1 MANILVIR
9 LSAIGDVA
17 MTVPVIYSAAK
28 ANPTD
33 SFTVL
38 TQAFLIPV
46 FINRPKNVNVIGIN
60 TKSTE
65 KTLAGLLRFASALV
79 KYDFD
84 MVLDL
89 HDVLRTM
96 IIRTLF
102 RLNGRRVF
110 VVDKARKDRARLT
123 DAKHK
128 RFKQLRPVI
137 ERYADVFRNAGLHYT
152 ESFTSLYETSTPDLS
167 ALEPLAGTKTG
178 KWIGIAPFAK
188 HRGKIYPTGEMEL
201 VMAELSDREDFTIFL
216 FGGRGYEEAL
226 LDQWAFE
233 YPRVKSVAGKYSLD
247 QELALIGIAPFAKHR
262 GKIYP
267 TGEMELVMAELSDR
281 EDFTIFL
288 FGGRG
293 YEEALLDQWA
303 FEYPRVKSVA
313 GKYSL
318 DQELALISRL
328 DLLICMDSANMHFAS
343 LVGTRVLSVWGAT
356 HPYAGFY
363 GYHQDP
369 EDCIQLDLPCRPC
382 SVFGQKP
389 CLRKDWA
396 CMKQLNPDLIINK
409 VLTSLNEMVSDE
421 GGH

>member
-137 ERYADVFRNAGLHYT
+137 ERYADVFRNAGLNYT
-152 ESFTSLYETSTPDLS
+152 ESFTSLYETSIPDVS

-247 QELALIGIAPFAKHR
+247 AFRFLGRYTGAFRLGRYPSLCRILRISSGSGRLYPVGLTLPSLFRIRPKALPAEGLGVYETAQSGSNHKQGIN
-262 GKIYP
+262 
-267 TGEMELVMAELSDR
+267 
-281 EDFTIFL
+281 L
-288 FGGRG
+288 F
-293 YEEALLDQWA
+293 
-303 FEYPRVKSVA
+303 K
-313 GKYSL
+313 
-318 DQELALISRL
+318 
-328 DLLICMDSANMHFAS
+328 
-343 LVGTRVLSVWGAT
+343 
-356 HPYAGFY
+356 
-363 GYHQDP
+363 
-369 EDCIQLDLPCRPC
+369 
-382 SVFGQKP
+382 
-389 CLRKDWA
+389 
-396 CMKQLNPDLIINK
+396 
-409 VLTSLNEMVSDE
+409 
-421 GGH
+421 

>member
-137 ERYADVFRNAGLHYT
+137 ERYADVFL
-152 ESFTSLYETSTPDLS
+152 SL
-167 ALEPLAGTKTG
+167 
-178 KWIGIAPFAK
+178 IHI
-188 HRGKIYPTGEMEL
+188 
-201 VMAELSDREDFTIFL
+201 
-216 FGGRGYEEAL
+216 
-226 LDQWAFE
+226 
-233 YPRVKSVAGKYSLD
+233 
-247 QELALIGIAPFAKHR
+247 
-262 GKIYP
+262 
-267 TGEMELVMAELSDR
+267 
-281 EDFTIFL
+281 
-288 FGGRG
+288 
-293 YEEALLDQWA
+293 
-303 FEYPRVKSVA
+303 
-313 GKYSL
+313 
-318 DQELALISRL
+318 
-328 DLLICMDSANMHFAS
+328 
-343 LVGTRVLSVWGAT
+343 
-356 HPYAGFY
+356 
-363 GYHQDP
+363 
-369 EDCIQLDLPCRPC
+369 
-382 SVFGQKP
+382 
-389 CLRKDWA
+389 
-396 CMKQLNPDLIINK
+396 
-409 VLTSLNEMVSDE
+409 
-421 GGH
+421 

>member
-247 QELALIGIAPFAKHR
+247 QELALI
-262 GKIYP
+262 
-267 TGEMELVMAELSDR
+267 
-281 EDFTIFL
+281 
-288 FGGRG
+288 
-293 YEEALLDQWA
+293 
-303 FEYPRVKSVA
+303 
-313 GKYSL
+313 
-318 DQELALISRL
+318 SRL

-343 LVGTRVLSVWGAT
+343 LVGTRVLSLGMVGALSIVRFRT
-356 HPYAGFY
+356 AIKEPLDIAFLFWSIAVGIVLAAGLIPLALVGSLFI
-363 GYHQDP
+363 GLVL
-369 EDCIQLDLPCRPC
+369 ILF
-382 SVFGQKP
+382 VN
-389 CLRKDWA
+389 RKSH
-396 CMKQLNPDLIINK
+396 LNPFIVVLSVKDKQSEKAAREFLEKTCKKCVIKSKTATKGAIELNVEVRLKMDDTDFINALSETEG
-409 VLTSLNEMVSDE
+409 VQSAALVSYNGDYM
-421 GGH
+421 G

>member
-152 ESFTSLYETSTPDLS
+152 ESFTSLYETSTPIRLGTPCGNEDGQMDRYR
-167 ALEPLAGTKTG
+167 PLRQAPG
-178 KWIGIAPFAK
+178 KD
-188 HRGKIYPTGEMEL
+188 
-201 VMAELSDREDFTIFL
+201 LSDRGD
-216 FGGRGYEEAL
+216 GAGHGR
-226 LDQWAFE
+226 AF
-233 YPRVKSVAGKYSLD
+233 R
-247 QELALIGIAPFAKHR
+247 
-262 GKIYP
+262 
-267 TGEMELVMAELSDR
+267 
-281 EDFTIFL
+281 
-288 FGGRG
+288 
-293 YEEALLDQWA
+293 
-303 FEYPRVKSVA
+303 
-313 GKYSL
+313 
-318 DQELALISRL
+318 SR
-328 DLLICMDSANMHFAS
+328 
-343 LVGTRVLSVWGAT
+343 
-356 HPYAGFY
+356 GFY
-363 GYHQDP
+363 H
-369 EDCIQLDLPCRPC
+369 LPVRW
-382 SVFGQKP
+382 SW
-389 CLRKDWA
+389 LR
-396 CMKQLNPDLIINK
+396 
-409 VLTSLNEMVSDE
+409 
-421 GGH
+421 GGALGSMGF

>member
-1 MANILVIR
+1 M
-9 LSAIGDVA
+9 
-17 MTVPVIYSAAK
+17 
-28 ANPTD
+28 
-33 SFTVL
+33 
-38 TQAFLIPV
+38 
-46 FINRPKNVNVIGIN
+46 IGIN

-247 QELALIGIAPFAKHR
+247 QELALI
-262 GKIYP
+262 
-267 TGEMELVMAELSDR
+267 
-281 EDFTIFL
+281 
-288 FGGRG
+288 
-293 YEEALLDQWA
+293 
-303 FEYPRVKSVA
+303 
-313 GKYSL
+313 
-318 DQELALISRL
+318 SRL
-328 DLLICMDSANMHFAS
+328 DLLICMDSANMLS
-343 LVGTRVLSVWGAT
+343 LPWSVHGCFPFGRYPSLCRILRISSGSGRLYPVGLTLSSLFRIRPKA
-356 HPYAGFY
+356 
-363 GYHQDP
+363 
-369 EDCIQLDLPCRPC
+369 LPAEGLGVYETAQ
-382 SVFGQKP
+382 SGSNH
-389 CLRKDWA
+389 
-396 CMKQLNPDLIINK
+396 KQGINLFK
-409 VLTSLNEMVSDE
+409 
-421 GGH
+421 

>member
-84 MVLDL
+84 VVLDL

-152 ESFTSLYETSTPDLS
+152 CLLYTSD
-167 ALEPLAGTKTG
+167 G
-178 KWIGIAPFAK
+178 KW
-188 HRGKIYPTGEMEL
+188 
-201 VMAELSDREDFTIFL
+201 
-216 FGGRGYEEAL
+216 
-226 LDQWAFE
+226 
-233 YPRVKSVAGKYSLD
+233 
-247 QELALIGIAPFAKHR
+247 IGIAPFAKHR

>member
-65 KTLAGLLRFASALV
+65 KTLAGLLRLASALV

-178 KWIGIAPFAK
+178 KWIGIAPS
-188 HRGKIYPTGEMEL
+188 PSTGE
-201 VMAELSDREDFTIFL
+201 RFIRP
-216 FGGRGYEEAL
+216 GRWSWSWPSFPIE
-226 LDQWAFE
+226 
-233 YPRVKSVAGKYSLD
+233 R
-247 QELALIGIAPFAKHR
+247 I
-262 GKIYP
+262 
-267 TGEMELVMAELSDR
+267 
-281 EDFTIFL
+281 
-288 FGGRG
+288 
-293 YEEALLDQWA
+293 
-303 FEYPRVKSVA
+303 
-313 GKYSL
+313 
-318 DQELALISRL
+318 
-328 DLLICMDSANMHFAS
+328 
-343 LVGTRVLSVWGAT
+343 
-356 HPYAGFY
+356 
-363 GYHQDP
+363 
-369 EDCIQLDLPCRPC
+369 LPSSC
-382 SVFGQKP
+382 SVVVAT
-389 CLRKDWA
+389 RRRSW
-396 CMKQLNPDLIINK
+396 ING
-409 VLTSLNEMVSDE
+409 LLSIP
-421 GGH
+421 G